1 MATLDQVIAQMIA
14 ADMPPLPPGHPIA
27 DGKIHRFGGRE
38 KKCWYVLY
46 DVPTRNGRRVLT
58 GAFGRWQGTDN
69 GKIAIK
75 ADWTGVEPDEYQRF
89 QRSQTAME
97 ARERAK
103 RAERARFAGNRA
115 LEQWRAARARLAEG
129 ETVPYLARKRLQW
142 ENGLRVYTDGTLLVP
157 MVRYDVTEEQEA
169 DPAYTGPRRLA
180 GVQKIFPK
188 RLPNGQDKLFNR
200 GADPR
205 GVACRFGK
213 KPKDGDLILIAEGL
227 ATALS
232 PHQALERAYA
242 TYVAFVAG
250 NLEAVGRLVRAEC
263 PKSPVLFLADDDAY
277 LEAQLNKRLRTEYGV
292 HALYKVLDGE
302 RTFDSKFGPLTVR
315 ADLHEGPDG
324 AVLTAGI
331 TVRGALRT
339 LVLRNT
345 GRAKARAAAQAIGNS
360 WVAYPRFKA
369 REVSIDPDAPRL
381 TDWNDLH
388 IAEGIEAVLDQVSAE
403 IRSIED
409 AREIAASLASGAPPP
424 AEGGAGEGGKG
435 GGGDEPDW
443 RLHFNLIRRF
453 TLVER
458 SGQAWDEERGFLWRV
473 EHMRLSFG
481 VKAVNAW
488 LGSSR
493 RRAVD
498 LSQVVFDPCGKEDPK
513 ATVNIFRGL
522 KMKPK
527 AGSCELTLK
536 LLRYLCGEEESTH
549 APVSDWVEKWCAFQ
563 VQHVG
568 AKMKTAI
575 VMHGPEGT
583 GKNLLWSA
591 MLRIFAPYSALI
603 GQGELEAKFNTWQSG
618 KLMIVANEVVTRAE
632 MAHHVGRLKNLVT
645 EDVLPIEGK
654 FSDMR
659 YEANHINLVFLSNE
673 FQPLKISPGDR
684 RYMVIRTPTALDGKF
699 YKAVADELANGGVE
713 AFMHRLSEIELGE
726 FNEHTKPITTDAK
739 RDLVE
744 VGMLPSQLFWQ
755 EIKEGI
761 VPLPYCPCLTDDLY
775 RAYTIWAARRG
786 HKQPEAQNRFTPAFM
801 SMNGVRRGEPR
812 VPDPENLRQLADVKK
827 DWKKRRVFYMGPRR
841 VIHHFGADRPT
852 EYASDDDWVL
862 AGIKEFRIAL
872 RAYEAEG
879 APGYSSGSAQAP
891 RQQAL

>member
-1 MATLDQVIAQMIA
+1 MATLDQVIAQMLA

-69 GKIAIK
+69 GKIPIK

-89 QRSQTAME
+89 QRSQVQLE
-97 ARERAK
+97 EREREK
-103 RAERARFAGNRA
+103 RARIARFAGNRA
-115 LEQWRAARARLAEG
+115 LDQWRAARARLAEG
-129 ETVPYLARKRLQW
+129 ETVPYLEKKRLQW

-157 MVRYDVTEEQEA
+157 MVRYDVTDEQDS

-180 GVQKIFPK
+180 GLQKIKPDGF
-188 RLPNGQDKLFNR
+188 KLFNK
-200 GADPR
+200 GMDPR
-205 GVACRFGK
+205 GVACRFGR
-213 KPKDGDLILIAEGL
+213 KPKDGELLLLGEGL
-227 ATALS
+227 ATVLS
-232 PHQALERAYA
+232 VHQGLERAY
-242 TYVAFVAG
+242 TCFVAFVAG
-250 NLEAVGRLVRAEC
+250 NLEAIAKMLRAQY
-263 PKSPVLFLADDDAY
+263 PSSPILLLADDDAY
-277 LEAQLNKRLRTEYGV
+277 LEAQLNKRLKSEYGV
-292 HALYKVLDGE
+292 HRLYKVLDGE
-302 RTFDSKFGPLTVR
+302 QTLESKYGPLTVR
-315 ADLHEGPDG
+315 ADIHQDADDTPL
-324 AVLTAGI
+324 LTAGI
-331 TVRGALRT
+331 TVRGELRT

-345 GRAKARAAAQAIGNS
+345 GRAKARAAATAAGNA
-360 WVAYPRFKA
+360 WVSFPRFKE
-369 REVSIDPDAPRL
+369 RELRDPEAARL

-388 IAEGIEAVLDQVSAE
+388 IAEGIDRVVDQVGAA
-403 IRSIED
+403 IKAIED
-409 AREIAASLASGAPPP
+409 AHEIAKALANGESPAAGGASG
-424 AEGGAGEGGKG
+424 GDGGKG
-435 GGGDEPDW
+435 GDDEPDW
-443 RLHFNLIRRF
+443 RLHGSLLRRF

-481 VKAVNAW
+481 ARAVGMW
-488 LGSSR
+488 LASKR

-513 ATVNIFRGL
+513 TTVNIFRGL
-522 KMKPK
+522 RAKPK
-527 AGSCELTLK
+527 AGDCDLTVK
-536 LLRYLCGEEESTH
+536 LLRYLCGEEELTETPI
-549 APVSDWVEKWCAFQ
+549 ADWVERWCAYQ
-563 VQHVG
+563 VQNVG
-568 AKMKTAI
+568 AKMKSAI

-583 GKNLLWSA
+583 GKNLFWSA

-618 KLMIVANEVVTRAE
+618 KLFIVANEVVTRAE

-684 RYMVIRTPTALDGKF
+684 RYMVVRTPRALDLKF
-699 YKAVADELANGGVE
+699 YKAVADELAKGG
-713 AFMHRLSEIELGE
+713 AQAYMQRLLDLALGD
-726 FNEHTKPITTDAK
+726 FDEHTKPLLTEAK

-755 EIKEGI
+755 EIKDGI
-761 VPLPYCPCLTDDLY
+761 VALPYCPCLTDDLY
-775 RAYTIWAARRG
+775 RAYTVWCTRRG
-786 HKQPEAQNRFTPAFM
+786 HKMPEAQHRFTPAFM

-812 VPDPENLRQLADVKK
+812 VPDPEKLYELALAKNK
-827 DWKKRRVFYMGPRR
+827 LKKRRIFYMGARL
-841 VIHHFGADRPT
+841 VIHKLGDEQPT
-852 EYASDDDWVL
+852 QYRTDDEWVV
-862 AGIKEFRIAL
+862 AGLKEFRIAL

-879 APGYSSGSAQAP
+879 GYSGGQAP
-891 RQQAL
+891 AGREAAL